1 MENKTPNTPNKPTGR
16 KPKFNVSWI
25 YGIIILLLIGS
36 YFFNN
41 AAPVKEVPYSTFEE
55 YVKQGLVEKIDVYST
70 KNTLSAKI
78 NQKAVKKVFGD
89 KSELYGKERM
99 ISVRIPSVEEF
110 SKFINKAKED
120 KVYQGIVDYKV
131 SRDYI
136 DIFCTVFFHFY
147 CSFCSLCL

>member
-1 MENKTPNTPNKPTGR
+1 MCPG
-16 KPKFNVSWI
+16 I

-89 KSELYGKERM
+89 KSELYGRNE
-99 ISVRIPSVEEF
+99 
-110 SKFINKAKED
+110 
-120 KVYQGIVDYKV
+120 
-131 SRDYI
+131 
-136 DIFCTVFFHFY
+136 
-147 CSFCSLCL
+147 